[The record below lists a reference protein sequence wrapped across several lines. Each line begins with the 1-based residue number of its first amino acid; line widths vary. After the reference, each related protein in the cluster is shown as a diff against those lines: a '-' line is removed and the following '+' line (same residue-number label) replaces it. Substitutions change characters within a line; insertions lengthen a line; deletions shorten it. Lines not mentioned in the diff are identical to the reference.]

1 MCRSK
6 VLVFEVDGVCSIE
19 FVISKMTD
27 LNRSENYPVP
37 DETIPIIKRIKKG
50 KNGGIKIFWSSE
62 GIQWKGWCRRRNLNS
77 QIYTVYCHRHGKQDS
92 VGIKLCILSSIEII
106 RFLSFLFEILRHF
119 LTHLK
124 VMQFYVSM

>member
-37 DETIPIIKRIKKG
+37 DETVPVIRRIKKG

-92 VGIKLCILSSIEII
+92 VGIKLCILLFIEII
-106 RFLSFLFEILRHF
+106 RFLSFLFHPYVNSLHHFILNHF
-119 LTHLK
+119 
-124 VMQFYVSM
+124 F